1 MVLCLALVTAF
12 ANVTGRNPLG
22 RAVPCGCPGCRREV
36 RTPSVVVTASGD
48 SLGRPLW
55 TDGPSPTLSGVD
67 GGLAQGGGLEPV
79 VDLVGR
85 WRREQP
91 DLLVH
96 DPGGPTECLVRSGEL
111 LLPPDGLPAAVDRL
125 RRWVDRVEEPGRSGF
140 ARVRLRPAERDQP
153 VRIAREAGAGI
164 APNHVHVGSPIMIG
178 TAHPLPASA
187 APVVPPADE
196 DWAVTAA
203 VLDTGL
209 DPHPW
214 FAHRTW
220 FAGGGHPPEVLD
232 ADGRPGQDRQAGHG
246 TFVTGVLVRHA
257 PGVRVRHRRV
267 LSSLGL
273 SDDATVARGLRSVR
287 GADVVVLTSG
297 CWTADDACPP
307 VLRHAVARLGESV
320 VVAAAGNGASERPT
334 WPAALP
340 RVVAVGADAPFS
352 NRGDWVDAVAPGVDV
367 VSSFVRLVPSPS
379 GGESREY
386 GFARWSGTSFAA
398 PRVAAEV
405 ACLRH
410 AGESPARAREAA
422 VRRFSPL
429 RSS

>member
-1 MVLCLALVTAF
+1 M
-12 ANVTGRNPLG
+12 
-22 RAVPCGCPGCRREV
+22 
-36 RTPSVVVTASGD
+36 D
-48 SLGRPLW
+48 I
-55 TDGPSPTLSGVD
+55 
-67 GGLAQGGGLEPV
+67 GLAQGAGLEPV
-79 VDLVGR
+79 VELVDR
-85 WRREQP
+85 WRRERP

-96 DPGGPTECLVRSGEL
+96 DPGGPTECLVRSGEVL
-111 LLPPDGLPAAVDRL
+111 IPPDGLPEAVDRL
-125 RRWVDRVEEPGRSGF
+125 RRWVDRLAEPAASGF
-140 ARVRLRPAERDQP
+140 TRVRLRPAERDQP
-153 VRIAREAGAGI
+153 VRIAREVGLGI

-187 APVVPPADE
+187 APPAPPSDE
-196 DWAVTAA
+196 TWAVTAA

-214 FAHRTW
+214 FAHRAW
-220 FAGGGHPPEVLD
+220 FAEGGHPPEVLD

-273 SDDATVARGLRSVR
+273 SDDVTVARGLRSVR
-287 GADVVVLTSG
+287 GADVVVLSSG
-297 CWTADDACPP
+297 CRTADDTCPP
-307 VLRHAVARLGESV
+307 VLRHAVARLAGSV

-340 RVVAVGADAPFS
+340 QVVAVGADAPFS

-367 VSSFVRLVPSPS
+367 VSSFVRLVPGSAA
-379 GGESREY
+379 REY

-405 ACLRH
+405 ARLRH
-410 AGESPARAREAA
+410 AGEPAERARAAA
-422 VRRFSPL
+422 VRRFSPR